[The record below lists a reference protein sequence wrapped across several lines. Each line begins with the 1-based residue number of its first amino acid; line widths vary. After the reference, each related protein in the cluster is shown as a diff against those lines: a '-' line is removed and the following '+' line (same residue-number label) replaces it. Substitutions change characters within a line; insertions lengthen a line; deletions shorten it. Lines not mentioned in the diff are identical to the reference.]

1 MDMNICNNFAETIG
15 NTPLLRLHKIEKL
28 FGLKVNL
35 VAKLEFFNPLSS
47 VKDRVALNLIENAE
61 KAGDI
66 KPGITT
72 LIEPTSGNTGIGLSF
87 IAAAKGYDLTI
98 TMPETV
104 SIERRKLIQH
114 FGAKLILTPAAEGM
128 AGAIAKAND
137 LLKELKDSVILGQ
150 FTNPA
155 NPEAH
160 RNSTALEIWQDT
172 DGRVDILV
180 AGVGTG
186 GTITGVAEVLKH
198 KKSSFKAVAVEPVS
212 SPVLSGGKSG
222 PHKIQGIGAGFV
234 PEILNTSIIDDI
246 VTVSDEDALEYAR
259 LVAREEGVPAGIS
272 SGAALKAAIEI
283 AQRTE
288 NENKLIVVIFA
299 SSAERYLSTALFTE
313 D

>member
-1 MDMNICNNFAETIG
+1 MNICNDFTETIG
-15 NTPLLRLHKIEKL
+15 KTPMVRLCKIEEL
-28 FGLKVNL
+28 FGLKVKL

-47 VKDRVALNLIENAE
+47 VKDRVALNLIESAE
-61 KAGDI
+61 KAGNI
-66 KPGITT
+66 KPGVTT

-87 IAAAKGYDLTI
+87 IAAAKGYDLII
-98 TMPETV
+98 TMPESV
-104 SIERRKLIQH
+104 SVERRKLIQH

-137 LLKELKDSVILGQ
+137 LLKELNDGVILGQ

-155 NPEAH
+155 NPQAH
-160 RNSTALEIWQDT
+160 RNTTALEVWQDT
-172 DGRVDILV
+172 DGEVDILV

-186 GTITGVAEVLKH
+186 GTITGIAEVLKQ
-198 KKSSFKAVAVEPVS
+198 KKPTIKIVAVEPKS
-212 SPVLSGGKSG
+212 SPVLSGGKPGS
-222 PHKIQGIGAGFV
+222 HKIQGIGAGFI

-246 VTVSDEDALEYAR
+246 VTVSDVDALEYAR
-259 LVAREEGVPAGIS
+259 LVAHKEGVPAGIS

-288 NENKLIVVIFA
+288 SENKMIVVVFA
-299 SSAERYLSTALFTE
+299 SSAERYLSTALFAE

>member
-1 MDMNICNNFAETIG
+1 M
-15 NTPLLRLHKIEKL
+15 
-28 FGLKVNL
+28 
-35 VAKLEFFNPLSS
+35 
-47 VKDRVALNLIENAE
+47 
-61 KAGDI
+61 
-66 KPGITT
+66 
-72 LIEPTSGNTGIGLSF
+72 
-87 IAAAKGYDLTI
+87 
-98 TMPETV
+98 
-104 SIERRKLIQH
+104 
-114 FGAKLILTPAAEGM
+114 
-128 AGAIAKAND
+128 
-137 LLKELKDSVILGQ
+137 LGQ

-160 RNSTALEIWQDT
+160 RNSTALEIWQYT

-222 PHKIQGIGAGFV
+222 PHKIQGIGAGFI

-246 VTVSDEDALEYAR
+246 VTVSDEDALVYAR

-272 SGAALKAAIEI
+272 SGAALKAAFEI
-283 AQRTE
+283 AQRAE
-288 NENKLIVVIFA
+288 NENKFIVVIFA

>member
-1 MDMNICNNFAETIG
+1 MNISDNFSETIG
-15 NTPLLRLHKIEKL
+15 KTPLLRLHKIERLFDLKAKL
-28 FGLKVNL
+28 I
-35 VAKLEFFNPLSS
+35 AKLEFFNPLSS

-61 KAGDI
+61 KVGDI
-66 KPGITT
+66 KPGATT
-72 LIEPTSGNTGIGLSF
+72 LIESTSGNTGIGLAF
-87 IAAAKGYDLTI
+87 IAAAKGYDLII
-98 TMPETV
+98 TMPEAV
-104 SIERRKLIQH
+104 SVERRKLIQH

-128 AGAIAKAND
+128 TGAIAKAND

-160 RNSTALEIWQDT
+160 RASTALEIWQDT
-172 DGRVDILV
+172 DGEIDILV

-198 KKSSFKAVAVEPVS
+198 KKSSFKAVAVEPTS

-234 PEILNTSIIDDI
+234 PEILNTSVIDDI
-246 VTVSDEDALEYAR
+246 VTVSDVDALEYAR

-283 AQRTE
+283 AQRIE

-299 SSAERYLSTALFTE
+299 SSAERYLSTALFVE

>member
-1 MDMNICNNFAETIG
+1 MNVCDNFSETIG
-15 NTPLLRLHKIEKL
+15 KTPLLRLHEIERL
-28 FGLKVNL
+28 FDLKAKL

-61 KAGDI
+61 KVGDI
-66 KPGITT
+66 KPGATT
-72 LIEPTSGNTGIGLSF
+72 LIEPTSGNTGIGLAF
-87 IAAAKGYDLTI
+87 IAAAKGYDLII

-104 SIERRKLIQH
+104 SVERRKLIQH

-128 AGAIAKAND
+128 TGAIAKAND

-160 RNSTALEIWQDT
+160 RASTALEIWQDT
-172 DGRVDILV
+172 DGEIDILV

-198 KKSSFKAVAVEPVS
+198 KKSSFKAVAVEPTS

-234 PEILNTSIIDDI
+234 PEILNTSVIDDI
-246 VTVSDEDALEYAR
+246 VTVSDGDALEYAR

-283 AQRTE
+283 AQRIE

>member
-1 MDMNICNNFAETIG
+1 MNICNNFTETIG
-15 NTPLLRLHKIEKL
+15 KTPIVRLCKIEEL
-28 FGLKVNL
+28 FGLKVKL

-47 VKDRVALNLIENAE
+47 VKDRVALNLIESAE
-61 KAGDI
+61 KAGNI
-66 KPGITT
+66 KPGVTT

-87 IAAAKGYDLTI
+87 IAAAKGYDLII
-98 TMPETV
+98 TMPESV
-104 SIERRKLIQH
+104 SVERRKLIQH

-137 LLKELKDSVILGQ
+137 LLKELNDGVILGQ

-155 NPEAH
+155 NPQAH
-160 RNSTALEIWQDT
+160 RNTTALEVWQDT
-172 DGRVDILV
+172 DGEVDILV

-186 GTITGVAEVLKH
+186 GTITGIAEVLKQ
-198 KKSSFKAVAVEPVS
+198 KKPTIKIVAVEPKS
-212 SPVLSGGKSG
+212 SPVLSGGKPGS
-222 PHKIQGIGAGFV
+222 HKIQGIGAGFI

-246 VTVSDEDALEYAR
+246 VTVSDVDALEYAR
-259 LVAREEGVPAGIS
+259 LVAHKEGVPAGIS

-288 NENKLIVVIFA
+288 SENKMIVVVFA
-299 SSAERYLSTALFTE
+299 SSAERYLSTALFAK

>member
-1 MDMNICNNFAETIG
+1 MNICDNFSETIG
-15 NTPLLRLHKIEKL
+15 KTPLLRLHKIERLFDLKAKL
-28 FGLKVNL
+28 I
-35 VAKLEFFNPLSS
+35 AKLEFFNPLSS

-61 KAGDI
+61 KVGDI
-66 KPGITT
+66 KPGATT

-87 IAAAKGYDLTI
+87 IAAAKGYDLII

-137 LLKELKDSVILGQ
+137 LLKEFKDSVILGQ

-160 RNSTALEIWQDT
+160 RASTALEIWQDT
-172 DGRVDILV
+172 DGEIDILV

-198 KKSSFKAVAVEPVS
+198 KKSSFKAVAVEPTS

-234 PEILNTSIIDDI
+234 PEILNTSVIDDI
-246 VTVSDEDALEYAR
+246 VTVSDGDALEYAR

-283 AQRTE
+283 AQRIG

>member
-1 MDMNICNNFAETIG
+1 MNICNNFTETIG
-15 NTPLLRLHKIEKL
+15 KTPMVRLCKIEEL
-28 FGLKVNL
+28 FGLKVKL

-47 VKDRVALNLIENAE
+47 VKDRVALNLIESAE
-61 KAGDI
+61 KVGNI
-66 KPGITT
+66 KPGVTT

-87 IAAAKGYDLTI
+87 IAAAKGYDLII
-98 TMPETV
+98 TMPESV
-104 SIERRKLIQH
+104 SVERRKLIQH

-137 LLKELKDSVILGQ
+137 LLKELNDGVILGQ

-155 NPEAH
+155 NPQAH
-160 RNSTALEIWQDT
+160 RNTTALEVWQDT
-172 DGRVDILV
+172 DGEVDILV

-186 GTITGVAEVLKH
+186 GTITGIAEVLKQ
-198 KKSSFKAVAVEPVS
+198 KKPTIKIVAVEPES
-212 SPVLSGGKSG
+212 SPVLSGGKPGS
-222 PHKIQGIGAGFV
+222 HKIQGIGAGFI

-246 VTVSDEDALEYAR
+246 VTVSDVDALEYAR
-259 LVAREEGVPAGIS
+259 LVAHKEGMPAGIS

-288 NENKLIVVIFA
+288 SENKMIVVVFA
-299 SSAERYLSTALFTE
+299 SSAERYLSTALFAE

>member
-1 MDMNICNNFAETIG
+1 MNICNNFAETIG

-28 FGLKVNL
+28 FGLKAKL

-87 IAAAKGYDLTI
+87 IAAAKGYDLII

-128 AGAIAKAND
+128 TGAITKTND

-150 FTNPA
+150 FTNSA

-212 SPVLSGGKSG
+212 SPILSGGKSG
-222 PHKIQGIGAGFV
+222 PHKIQGIGAGFI

-246 VTVSDEDALEYAR
+246 VTVSDEEALEYAR

-283 AQRTE
+283 AQRAE

>member
-1 MDMNICNNFAETIG
+1 MNICNNFAETIG

-28 FGLKVNL
+28 FGLKAKL

-87 IAAAKGYDLTI
+87 IAAAKGYDLII

-128 AGAIAKAND
+128 TGAITKAND

-150 FTNPA
+150 FTNSA

-212 SPVLSGGKSG
+212 SPILSGGKSG
-222 PHKIQGIGAGFV
+222 PHKIQGIGAGFI

-246 VTVSDEDALEYAR
+246 VTVSDEEALEYAR

-283 AQRTE
+283 AQRAE

>member
-1 MDMNICNNFAETIG
+1 MNICNNFAETIG

-28 FGLKVNL
+28 FGLKAKL

-61 KAGDI
+61 KADDI

-87 IAAAKGYDLTI
+87 IAAAKGYDLII

-128 AGAIAKAND
+128 TGAITKAND

-150 FTNPA
+150 FTNSA

-212 SPVLSGGKSG
+212 SPILSGGKSG
-222 PHKIQGIGAGFV
+222 PHKIQGIGAGFI

-246 VTVSDEDALEYAR
+246 VTVSDEEALEYAR

-283 AQRTE
+283 AQRAE

>member
-1 MDMNICNNFAETIG
+1 MNICNNFTETIG
-15 NTPLLRLHKIEKL
+15 KTPMVRLCKIEQL
-28 FGLKVNL
+28 FGLKVKL

-47 VKDRVALNLIENAE
+47 VKDRVALNLIKSAE
-61 KAGDI
+61 KAGNI
-66 KPGITT
+66 KPGVTT

-87 IAAAKGYDLTI
+87 IAAAKGYDLII
-98 TMPETV
+98 TMPESV
-104 SIERRKLIQH
+104 SVERRKLIQH

-137 LLKELKDSVILGQ
+137 LLKELNDGVILGQ

-155 NPEAH
+155 NPQAH
-160 RNSTALEIWQDT
+160 RNTTALEVWQDT
-172 DGRVDILV
+172 DGEVDILV

-186 GTITGVAEVLKH
+186 GTITGIAEVLKQ
-198 KKSSFKAVAVEPVS
+198 KKPTIKIVAVEPKS
-212 SPVLSGGKSG
+212 SPVLSGGKPGS
-222 PHKIQGIGAGFV
+222 HKIQGIGAGFI

-246 VTVSDEDALEYAR
+246 VTVSDVDALEYAR
-259 LVAREEGVPAGIS
+259 LVAHKEGVPAGIS

-288 NENKLIVVIFA
+288 SENKMIVVVFA
-299 SSAERYLSTALFTE
+299 SSAERYLSTALFAE

>member
-1 MDMNICNNFAETIG
+1 MNICNNFAETIG

>member
-1 MDMNICNNFAETIG
+1 MNICNNFAETIG

-87 IAAAKGYDLTI
+87 IAAAKGYDLII

-128 AGAIAKAND
+128 TGAITKAND

-172 DGRVDILV
+172 DGKVDILV

-246 VTVSDEDALEYAR
+246 VAVSDEDALEYAR

-283 AQRTE
+283 AQRAE

>member
-1 MDMNICNNFAETIG
+1 MNICNNFTETIG
-15 NTPLLRLHKIEKL
+15 KTPMVRLCKIEEL
-28 FGLKVNL
+28 FGLKVKL

-47 VKDRVALNLIENAE
+47 VKDRVALNLIESAE
-61 KAGDI
+61 KAGNI
-66 KPGITT
+66 KPGVTT

-87 IAAAKGYDLTI
+87 IAAAKGYDLII
-98 TMPETV
+98 TMPESV
-104 SIERRKLIQH
+104 SVERRKLIQH

-137 LLKELKDSVILGQ
+137 LLKELNDGVILGQ

-155 NPEAH
+155 NPQAH
-160 RNSTALEIWQDT
+160 RNTTALEVWQDT
-172 DGRVDILV
+172 DGKVDILV

-186 GTITGVAEVLKH
+186 GTITGIAEVLKQ
-198 KKSSFKAVAVEPVS
+198 KKPTIKIVAVEPKS
-212 SPVLSGGKSG
+212 SPVLSGGKPGS
-222 PHKIQGIGAGFV
+222 HKIQGIGAGFI

-246 VTVSDEDALEYAR
+246 VTVSDVDALEYAR
-259 LVAREEGVPAGIS
+259 LVAHKEGVPAGIS

-288 NENKLIVVIFA
+288 SENKTIVVVFA
-299 SSAERYLSTALFTE
+299 SSAERYLSTALFAE

>member
-1 MDMNICNNFAETIG
+1 MNICNNFTETIG
-15 NTPLLRLHKIEKL
+15 KTPMVRLCKIEEL
-28 FGLKVNL
+28 FGLKVKL

-47 VKDRVALNLIENAE
+47 VKDRVALNLIESAE
-61 KAGDI
+61 KAGNI
-66 KPGITT
+66 KPGVTT

-87 IAAAKGYDLTI
+87 IAAAKGYDIII
-98 TMPETV
+98 TMPESV
-104 SIERRKLIQH
+104 SVERRKLIQH

-137 LLKELKDSVILGQ
+137 LLKELNDGVILGQ

-155 NPEAH
+155 NPQAH
-160 RNSTALEIWQDT
+160 RNTTALEVWQDT
-172 DGRVDILV
+172 DGEVDILV

-186 GTITGVAEVLKH
+186 GTITGIAEVLKQ
-198 KKSSFKAVAVEPVS
+198 KKPTIKIVAVEPKS
-212 SPVLSGGKSG
+212 SPVLSGGKPGS
-222 PHKIQGIGAGFV
+222 HKIQGIGAGFI

-246 VTVSDEDALEYAR
+246 VTVSDVDALEYAR
-259 LVAREEGVPAGIS
+259 LVAHKEGVPAGIS

-288 NENKLIVVIFA
+288 SENKMIVVVFA
-299 SSAERYLSTALFTE
+299 SSAERYLSTALFAE

>member
-1 MDMNICNNFAETIG
+1 MNISDNFSETIG
-15 NTPLLRLHKIEKL
+15 KTPLLRLHKIERLFDLKAKL
-28 FGLKVNL
+28 I
-35 VAKLEFFNPLSS
+35 AKLEFFNPLSS

-61 KAGDI
+61 KVGDI
-66 KPGITT
+66 KPGATT
-72 LIEPTSGNTGIGLSF
+72 LIEPTSGNTGIGLAF
-87 IAAAKGYDLTI
+87 IAAAKGYDLII

-104 SIERRKLIQH
+104 SVERRKLIQH

-128 AGAIAKAND
+128 TGAIAKAND

-160 RNSTALEIWQDT
+160 RASTALEIWQDT
-172 DGRVDILV
+172 DGEIDILV

-198 KKSSFKAVAVEPVS
+198 KKSSFKAVAVEPTS

-234 PEILNTSIIDDI
+234 PEILNTSVIDDI
-246 VTVSDEDALEYAR
+246 VTVSDVDALEYAR

-283 AQRTE
+283 AQRIE
-288 NENKLIVVIFA
+288 NENKLIVIIFA

>member
-1 MDMNICNNFAETIG
+1 MNICNNFAETIG

-87 IAAAKGYDLTI
+87 IAAAKGYDLII

-128 AGAIAKAND
+128 TGAITKAND

-172 DGRVDILV
+172 DGKVDILV

-222 PHKIQGIGAGFV
+222 PHKIQVIGAGFV

-246 VTVSDEDALEYAR
+246 VAVSDEDALEYAR

-283 AQRTE
+283 AQRAE

>member
-1 MDMNICNNFAETIG
+1 MNISDNFSETIG
-15 NTPLLRLHKIEKL
+15 KTPLLRLHKIERLFDLKAKL
-28 FGLKVNL
+28 I
-35 VAKLEFFNPLSS
+35 AKLEFFNPLSS

-61 KAGDI
+61 KVGDI
-66 KPGITT
+66 KPSATT
-72 LIEPTSGNTGIGLSF
+72 LIEPTSGNTGIGLAF
-87 IAAAKGYDLTI
+87 IAAAKGYDLII

-104 SIERRKLIQH
+104 SVERRKLIQH

-128 AGAIAKAND
+128 TGAIAKAND
-137 LLKELKDSVILGQ
+137 LSKELKDSVILGQ

-160 RNSTALEIWQDT
+160 RASTALEIWQDT
-172 DGRVDILV
+172 DGEIDILV

-198 KKSSFKAVAVEPVS
+198 KKSSFKAVAVEPTS

-234 PEILNTSIIDDI
+234 PEILNTSVIDDI
-246 VTVSDEDALEYAR
+246 VTVSDVDALEYAR

-299 SSAERYLSTALFTE
+299 SSAERYLSTALFVE

>member
-1 MDMNICNNFAETIG
+1 MKIDVKIKKMERVPWESIQDLQPMDFKNDYHSEKIKQSILKHNYASPIHVWDDNG
-15 NTPLLRLHKIEKL
+15 QLNSVDGQLR
-28 FGLKVNL
+28 
-35 VAKLEFFNPLSS
+35 
-47 VKDRVALNLIENAE
+47 
-61 KAGDI
+61 
-66 KPGITT
+66 
-72 LIEPTSGNTGIGLSF
+72 
-87 IAAAKGYDLTI
+87 
-98 TMPETV
+98 M
-104 SIERRKLIQH
+104 
-114 FGAKLILTPAAEGM
+114 
-128 AGAIAKAND
+128 D

-160 RNSTALEIWQDT
+160 RASTALEIWQDT
-172 DGRVDILV
+172 DGEIDILV

-198 KKSSFKAVAVEPVS
+198 NKSSFKAVAVEPTS

-234 PEILNTSIIDDI
+234 PEILNTSVIDDI
-246 VTVSDEDALEYAR
+246 VTVSDGDALEYAR

-283 AQRTE
+283 AQRIE

>member
-1 MDMNICNNFAETIG
+1 MNICNNFTETIG
-15 NTPLLRLHKIEKL
+15 KTPMVRLCKIEEL
-28 FGLKVNL
+28 FGLKVKL

-47 VKDRVALNLIENAE
+47 VKDRVALNLIESAE
-61 KAGDI
+61 KACNI
-66 KPGITT
+66 KPGVTT

-87 IAAAKGYDLTI
+87 IAAAKGYDLII
-98 TMPETV
+98 TMPESV
-104 SIERRKLIQH
+104 SVERRKLIQH

-137 LLKELKDSVILGQ
+137 LLKELNDGVILGQ

-155 NPEAH
+155 NPQAH
-160 RNSTALEIWQDT
+160 RNTTALEVWQDT
-172 DGRVDILV
+172 DGEVDILV

-186 GTITGVAEVLKH
+186 GTITGIAEVLKQ
-198 KKSSFKAVAVEPVS
+198 KKSTIKIVAVEPES
-212 SPVLSGGKSG
+212 SPVLSGGKPGS
-222 PHKIQGIGAGFV
+222 HKIQGIGAGFI
-234 PEILNTSIIDDI
+234 PEILNTSIIDDV

-259 LVAREEGVPAGIS
+259 LVAHKEGVPAGIS

-288 NENKLIVVIFA
+288 SENKMIVVVFA
-299 SSAERYLSTALFTE
+299 SSAERYLSTALFAE

>member
-1 MDMNICNNFAETIG
+1 MNICNNFTETIG
-15 NTPLLRLHKIEKL
+15 KTPMVRLCKIEQL
-28 FGLKVNL
+28 FGLKVKL

-47 VKDRVALNLIENAE
+47 VKDRVALNLIESAE
-61 KAGDI
+61 KVGNI
-66 KPGITT
+66 KPGVTT

-87 IAAAKGYDLTI
+87 IAAAKGYDIII
-98 TMPETV
+98 TMPESV
-104 SIERRKLIQH
+104 SVERRKLIQH

-137 LLKELKDSVILGQ
+137 LLKELNDGVILGQ

-155 NPEAH
+155 NPQAH
-160 RNSTALEIWQDT
+160 RNTTALEVWQDT
-172 DGRVDILV
+172 DGEVDILV

-186 GTITGVAEVLKH
+186 GTITGIAEVLKQ
-198 KKSSFKAVAVEPVS
+198 KKPTIKIVAVEPES
-212 SPVLSGGKSG
+212 SPVLSGGKPGS
-222 PHKIQGIGAGFV
+222 HKIQGIGAGFI

-246 VTVSDEDALEYAR
+246 VTVSDVDALEYAR
-259 LVAREEGVPAGIS
+259 LVAHKEGMPAGIS

-288 NENKLIVVIFA
+288 SENKMIVVVFA
-299 SSAERYLSTALFTE
+299 SSAERYLSTALFAE

>member
-1 MDMNICNNFAETIG
+1 MNICDNFSETIG
-15 NTPLLRLHKIEKL
+15 KTPLLRLHKIERLFDLKAKL
-28 FGLKVNL
+28 I
-35 VAKLEFFNPLSS
+35 AKLEFFNPLSS

-61 KAGDI
+61 KVGDI
-66 KPGITT
+66 KPGATT

-87 IAAAKGYDLTI
+87 IAAAKGYDLII

-128 AGAIAKAND
+128 TGAIAKAND

-160 RNSTALEIWQDT
+160 RASTALEIWQDT
-172 DGRVDILV
+172 DGEIDILV

-198 KKSSFKAVAVEPVS
+198 KKSSFKAVAVEPTS

-234 PEILNTSIIDDI
+234 PEILNTSVIDDI
-246 VTVSDEDALEYAR
+246 VTVSDGDALEYAR

-283 AQRTE
+283 AQRIE
-288 NENKLIVVIFA
+288 NESKLIVVIFA

>member
-1 MDMNICNNFAETIG
+1 MNICNNFAETIG

-28 FGLKVNL
+28 FGLKAKL

-61 KAGDI
+61 KASDI

-87 IAAAKGYDLTI
+87 IAAAKGYDLII
-98 TMPETV
+98 TMPESV

-128 AGAIAKAND
+128 TGAITKAND

-155 NPEAH
+155 NPEVH

-198 KKSSFKAVAVEPVS
+198 KKSSFKAIAVEPVS

-222 PHKIQGIGAGFV
+222 PHKIQGIGAGFI

-246 VTVSDEDALEYAR
+246 VTVSDEEALEYAR